1 MMMRFADLSGGLL
14 GALTGQGDIASTGL
28 IGLIP
33 GAPKVNGALG
43 LTGSLL
49 GIEEPL
55 HEKVGL
61 PGFESFG
68 GMSRLPGGEQGPD
81 QGPSTDVE
89 NYPGLGYAPVH
100 RV

>member
-1 MMMRFADLSGGLL
+1 MMRFADLSGGLL
-14 GALTGQGDIASTGL
+14 GAVAGQTDIASTGL

-43 LTGSLL
+43 LTGSLV

-55 HEKVGL
+55 HKKVGL
-61 PGFESFG
+61 PGFDSFNDI
-68 GMSRLPGGEQGPD
+68 SRLPNGEQGPD
-81 QGPSTDVE
+81 QGPSTDIN
-89 NYPGLGYAPVH
+89 NYPGLGFAPVH